1 MEIWDVYGKYGLV
14 SPKLYDKVKAE
25 GLNLETWKLITV
37 KR

>member
-14 SPKLYDKVKAE
+14 LFKLYDKVKVE
-25 GLNLETWKLITV
+25 GFNLEIWKLIIV